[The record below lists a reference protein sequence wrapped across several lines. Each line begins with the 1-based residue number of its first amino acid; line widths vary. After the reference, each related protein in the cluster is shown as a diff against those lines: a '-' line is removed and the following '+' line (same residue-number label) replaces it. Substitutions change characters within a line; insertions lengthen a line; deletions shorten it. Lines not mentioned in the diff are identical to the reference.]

1 MKISDILKKLTK
13 LIFSQIYPKSGIFWY
28 IRTHFSILLAKKK
41 VPYKILRNHV
51 LYKLEDTYK
60 DF

>member
-28 IRTHFSILLAKKK
+28 IRTHFSILLAKKSSIS
-41 VPYKILRNHV
+41 ILRNHV